1 MNFLAKLLS
10 GVATQAADEGSTAC
24 IGLIWE
30 EPTCPEE
37 IL

>member
-1 MNFLAKLLS
+1 MTFLAKLFS
-10 GVATQAADEGSTAC
+10 GVATQAADAGSNAC
-24 IGLIWE
+24 FGFVWE

>member
-1 MNFLAKLLS
+1 MSFLAKLLS
-10 GVATQAADEGSTAC
+10 GVATQAADEGSNAC
-24 IGLIWE
+24 FGFIWE